1 MAANAMG
8 PTADGG
14 EEVVGVDEGGAR
26 YELLFLPDVM
36 NDALQAEGKP
46 ARYYWLPRA
55 VRIARRG
62 EGGSGGQY
70 KFHLLHFVGVQTGD
84 TTVGVQGTRETAGG
98 VFGVTTTTAPPVTVL
113 ESAKKQLIQRLRG
126 QQRRFWGLVNNI
138 EPGFAPTPVSS
149 SKLSITNLSPRPD
162 GSVPVET
169 PTPGASPAP
178 AAPVPPGGG
187 PPERIDEPL
196 RVRRMA
202 ASPVTIP
209 YGRDVGGSALEPWY
223 WDLQGQG
230 PGPIDPAAEHAMSGL
245 IGTLPTAILWQG
257 FRGTYSPISVC
268 HSFLIPLW
276 STNLRLKIR
285 GNWDKIFQHF
295 SANAS
300 ARYYWFS
307 GDIKAEFN
315 NLRITGGITVELL
328 IDGTAPGGDK
338 LEQEI
343 NKRIDLIVE
352 RFTEQ
357 AKQRI
362 FDPAPPDVK
371 PASSDAGLLG
381 SNFGFGGGL
390 SLKYRRDETKLELTY
405 DETRTFRYNKLHV
418 VSSSL
423 EGFFEEIKQDP
434 DAERKYFTTLYLDD
448 WDRKVTRIVKPVA
461 NWSDPSRK
469 WVGDPVAFL
478 SAQIGYPDTRGSV
491 QWAARVFQSTD
502 TTETSKWTPAFAKKN
517 ANDVVNAP
525 EGWSPDKTYIKRR
538 VHFTEPP
545 SALESP
551 NDRVLVERN
560 VVDLDPGENGT
571 LTNDNTIEVRADS
584 VGVLEVGPIALG
596 VALENNAQI
605 VEVEFEVPGRTLDGA
620 TRPTIRLRWEYANQD
635 EPRRLKVFTGD
646 PNFLPA
652 YRYRVTVTVRGSI
665 FTKGMSWTGE
675 WTDGRGNG
683 PLILNVPTPDDPGVT
698 RRSLLEEEAA
708 PGEAAPIGPPPTG
721 VGAPAPAPAPPAAP
735 APVAVGA
742 PPGARA
748 PAGDR
753 MVSGYA
759 LSVTS
764 APNAGTSRGSTAPAG
779 PPPRTAR
786 RGRKERADRSNGGE
800 AQPETRDLALTTD
813 GWHPARNG
821 ES

>member
-1 MAANAMG
+1 
-8 PTADGG
+8 
-14 EEVVGVDEGGAR
+14 AR

-62 EGGSGGQY
+62 EGGEGGQY
-70 KFHLLHFVGVQTGD
+70 KFHLLHFVGVQNAD

-98 VFGVTTTTAPPVTVL
+98 VFSVTTTTAPPVAVL

-126 QQRRFWGLVNNI
+126 QQRRFWGLVNNL
-138 EPGFAPTPVSS
+138 EPGFAPTPVTS

-169 PTPGASPAP
+169 PNPTGGGTPAPVGGGGAPAP
-178 AAPVPPGGG
+178 AGGGGAPAPAGGPPGGS
-187 PPERIDEPL
+187 RTDLLL
-196 RVRRMA
+196 RPRSEIAR
-202 ASPVTIP
+202 SPRTIP

-285 GNWDKIFQHF
+285 GNWDRVFQHF

-315 NLRITGGITVELL
+315 NLRINGGITVELL

-338 LEQEI
+338 LEQEV

-352 RFTEQ
+352 RFTEL
-357 AKQRI
+357 AKERI

-390 SLKYRRDETKLELTY
+390 SLKYRRDETKLELSY

-423 EGFFEEIKQDP
+423 EGFFDEIKRDP

-461 NWSDPSRK
+461 NWSDASRR

-502 TTETSKWTPAFAKKN
+502 TADTSKWTPAFAKKN
-517 ANDVVNAP
+517 ANDVANAP
-525 EGWSPDKTYIKRR
+525 EGWTPDRTFIKRK

-560 VVDLDPGENGT
+560 VIDLDPGDNGT

-584 VGVLEVGPIALG
+584 VGVLEVGPLALG

-605 VEVEFEVPGRTLDGA
+605 VEAEFEVPGRTLDGA
-620 TRPTIRLRWEYANQD
+620 ERPIIRFRWEYANQD
-635 EPRRLKVFTGD
+635 EPRRLKIFTGD
-646 PNFLPA
+646 PEFLPA
-652 YRYRVTVTVRGSI
+652 YRYRITVTVRGSI

-675 WTDGRGNG
+675 WIEGRGNG

-698 RRSLLEEEAA
+698 RRSLLEEEEA
-708 PGEAAPIGPPPTG
+708 PGVAAPIGPPPTG
-721 VGAPAPAPAPPAAP
+721 VGAPPAAPPRAAGPPAARP
-735 APVAVGA
+735 AAAVGA

-748 PAGDR
+748 KAADR
-753 MVSGYA
+753 SVSGYA
-759 LSVTS
+759 ITEAPRADAGTARS
-764 APNAGTSRGSTAPAG
+764 APAASAPVAA
-779 PPPRTAR
+779 PPRTAR
-786 RGRKERADRSNGGE
+786 KARKERGNGDME
-800 AQPETRDLALTTD
+800 SESRDLVLTTD
-813 GWHPARNG
+813 GWHVARPG